1 MLKRTITAE
10 LIKKFNE
17 MLYKILD
24 DMDNKNYEGALDLID
39 TAFKDIFRLSIKF
52 FNSLSLENIMEM
64 VKINGSIV
72 TDKCIIM
79 AKLLEEE
86 GNALEF
92 QNKLDDAFYIHQKSL
107 NLFLEAYLNEST
119 NCDLK
124 NYFSDID
131 PLINKLCEYK
141 LSFTLLSKIAHY
153 YAETKRYDKADD
165 VIYEMLEEN
174 NHDAK
179 CVEFAIKFY
188 ENLLLKNDND
198 LNSGNLPR
206 EEIEESLSS
215 LRNILQN
222 K

>member
-24 DMDNKNYEGALDLID
+24 DMDNENYEGALDLID
-39 TAFKDIFRLSIKF
+39 AAFKDIFRLSIKF

-72 TDKCIIM
+72 TDKCIMM

-86 GNALEF
+86 GNILEN

-119 NCDLK
+119 TCDLK
-124 NYFSDID
+124 EYFSDID
-131 PLINKLCEYK
+131 PLINKVCEYK
-141 LSFTLLSKIAHY
+141 LYFTLLSKIADY
-153 YAETKRYDKADD
+153 YAETKRYDKADN
-165 VIYEMLEEN
+165 VIYEILGEN
-174 NHDAK
+174 DYDEKH
-179 CVEFAIKFY
+179 IKFSIEFY
-188 ENLLLKNDND
+188 ENLLLKSDND

-206 EEIEESLSS
+206 EEIEQSLSS
-215 LRNILQN
+215 LRNMLQN